1 MRRIVLCL
9 VALSTL
15 AAGCAYR
22 YETRDFNLEIP
33 QSALSSFIFDGAGN
47 QLALLRTPEN
57 RVYKRL
63 DEIPKT
69 LQNAVVAIEDER
81 FWLHKGYDL
90 KGLIRS
96 ARSNV
101 SAGGV
106 NQGASTITQQYVGNV
121 FLDRN
126 EKTAKR
132 KLQEI
137 ALARQFEQKYTKEF
151 ILEKYLNWVFLGNGA
166 NGVQAAAKTYFNKD
180 VGELTLPE
188 AALIAGLIQQPSKL
202 NPFKNPDGAKKRRNQ
217 VLDRMLVNGYITENE
232 YKDAAT
238 TPVLLKEY
246 VPITEERY
254 EAGHFVEDVKKWF
267 LSNPAFGETEQD
279 RQTLLFEGGLKI
291 YTTIDMDLQRAAEQ
305 ARDEVL
311 PDVAGL
317 DAAVVTMDPT
327 NGHVLAMVGGRDF
340 FGTSPYAK
348 VNLADGDGRQT
359 GSSIKAVAL
368 AAALQSGWDPTRTYT
383 APSTIELKI
392 PNDPK
397 PWSVRGGAGGAQTT
411 LIEATRRSLNTVYAQ
426 MILDLGPQKLTD
438 MAAKLGIKHPVAP
451 IPAAVLGTENVTM
464 LDMATA
470 FSAFAARGL
479 ERDPVMVTKIVRS
492 DGTTLYEHHDTQTRV
507 LDTKIA
513 DQLNW
518 ILSGVISGGTGT
530 AAKFGRPA
538 AGKTGSAQ
546 NNADATFIGYTPQ
559 RTTAV
564 WVGFP
569 EGQVPMVPPRTP
581 ISVFGG
587 TYPARIFSK
596 VMSAAHKDLPTVD
609 FADPPPSSTTTTTT
623 ILGPAAPVPNV
634 QGQSAD
640 QAKATLEAAG
650 FGVTITN
657 VETDEFTPGL
667 VSNQAPKAGTEAPA
681 GSKVTIEV
689 ATAPAQRAPI
699 TVPNVIGLSRADA
712 RGRLLSGGFSVLE
725 VFETAPP
732 GTSPAP
738 ASGVVW
744 RQAPVADSPK
754 PADGVVQISIQ
765 P

>member
-1 MRRIVLCL
+1 
-9 VALSTL
+9 
-15 AAGCAYR
+15 
-22 YETRDFNLEIP
+22 
-33 QSALSSFIFDGAGN
+33 
-47 QLALLRTPEN
+47 
-57 RVYKRL
+57 
-63 DEIPKT
+63 
-69 LQNAVVAIEDER
+69 
-81 FWLHKGYDL
+81 
-90 KGLIRS
+90 
-96 ARSNV
+96 
-101 SAGGV
+101 
-106 NQGASTITQQYVGNV
+106 
-121 FLDRN
+121 
-126 EKTAKR
+126 
-132 KLQEI
+132 
-137 ALARQFEQKYTKEF
+137 
-151 ILEKYLNWVFLGNGA
+151 
-166 NGVQAAAKTYFNKD
+166 
-180 VGELTLPE
+180 
-188 AALIAGLIQQPSKL
+188 
-202 NPFKNPDGAKKRRNQ
+202 
-217 VLDRMLVNGYITENE
+217 
-232 YKDAAT
+232 
-238 TPVLLKEY
+238 
-246 VPITEERY
+246 
-254 EAGHFVEDVKKWF
+254 VKKWF

-305 ARDEVL
+305 ARDDVL
-311 PDVAGL
+311 PDVPGL

-327 NGHVLAMVGGRDF
+327 NGNVLAMVGGRDF

-368 AAALQSGWDPTRTYT
+368 AAALQSGWDPTRTYA
-383 APSTIELKI
+383 APSSIELKI
-392 PNDPK
+392 PGDTK
-397 PWSVRGGAGGAQTT
+397 PWSVRGGAGGGQTT

-470 FSAFAARGL
+470 FSTFASRGL
-479 ERDPVMVTKIVRS
+479 ERDPVMVTKIVRA

-518 ILSGVISGGTGT
+518 ILTGVISGGTGT
-530 AAKFGRPA
+530 SAKFGRPA

-596 VMSAAHKDLPTVD
+596 VMAAAHKDLPTVD

-623 ILGPAAPVPNV
+623 ILGAAAPVPSV
-634 QGQSAD
+634 QGQTAE
-640 QAKATLEAAG
+640 QATATLQAAG
-650 FGVTITN
+650 FGVTVTN
-657 VETDEFTPGL
+657 VETDEFTPG
-667 VSNQAPKAGTEAPA
+667 VVANQAPKAGSEAPA

-689 ATAPAQRAPI
+689 ATAPAQKAPI
-699 TVPNVIGLSRADA
+699 TVPNVTGLTRADA

-725 VFETAPP
+725 VFDAAPP
-732 GTSPAP
+732 GTSPTP
-738 ASGVVW
+738 ASGTVW
-744 RQAPVADSPK
+744 RQAPAPGSPK
-754 PADGVVQISIQ
+754 PTDGVVQISIQ